1 MLVTKCK
8 FLGILETS
16 ISFKGYAMT
25 IHSAPRRSSPKRGT
39 FLPGDASLKASQ
51 VASAIVILVGCVV
64 LVGWIYNIAVLKSIL
79 PGFVAMRPNTALGF
93 ILAGGS
99 LWLQSSIKKRS
110 RGVYVFWR
118 RLIGKGCSILVFL
131 LGGLTLVEYFFR
143 CDLHI
148 DQLLFIQTAT
158 RDSFGTI
165 APGRMAFSTAL
176 SFFLSGLSLIL
187 LKARKQKIQQLAQG
201 LTLVPALIG
210 LIALIGY
217 AYGVT
222 AFTGII
228 FKLAT
233 MALHTAVTFI
243 ILSIGILLASPDRT
257 LIQTILAD
265 TVGGVMARR
274 LLPATVVIP
283 FLLGWV
289 RLQGEKAGLYGTEF
303 GIALQ
308 VLSNIIIFAVLIYW
322 NARVLNQTDLL
333 RQQAEE
339 GLRQA
344 HDELED
350 RVSERTAELSSALS
364 ALQREITEH
373 KQADELL
380 HQSMQRYRFL
390 ADAVPQI
397 VWTAQPDGYLDY
409 YNQRWHNYT
418 GMTLEQTEG
427 WGWEPV
433 LHPDDL
439 QLAIARWT
447 QAYQTGESYEIEYRF
462 KRASDETYRWHLGR
476 ALPMKSENGEIVQW
490 VGTGTDIDDQK
501 QVEAEL
507 RSALEKEKELSLL
520 KSRFVTMTSHEFRT
534 PLATILSSAELLEH
548 YSHKWAEGKKLE
560 HLQRIQVAVK
570 RMTGLLSDVLLI
582 GKAEAGKLEFN
593 PTSFKLEQYCRELVE
608 EMQLTTDAHTIGFC
622 SQGECVDAYMDEN
635 LLRHILSN
643 LLSNAIKYSP
653 QGGTIRFVF
662 ICKLGEAI
670 FQIQDEGIGI
680 PKADQA
686 QLFDSFQRASNVG
699 TISGTGLGLA
709 IVKKSVDVHGGQI
722 RVESEVGVGTAFMV
736 TLPLNNRI
744 SRLETPAQLE
754 P

>member
-1 MLVTKCK
+1 
-8 FLGILETS
+8 
-16 ISFKGYAMT
+16 MT
-25 IHSAPRRSSPKRGT
+25 IHSTPCRSSSKRGM
-39 FLPGDASLKASQ
+39 FLPENAALKAAQ
-51 VASAIVILVGCVV
+51 VASAILIFVGCVV
-64 LVGWIYNIAVLKSIL
+64 LVGWIYNITVLKSIL
-79 PGFVAMRPNTALGF
+79 PEFVAMRPNTALGF
-93 ILAGGS
+93 VLAGGS
-99 LWLQSSIKKRS
+99 LWLQLSTKKRS
-110 RGVYVFWR
+110 RGAYVFWR

-143 CDLHI
+143 WDLHI

-158 RDSFGTI
+158 PDSFGTT

-201 LTLVPALIG
+201 LTLVPALLG
-210 LIALIGY
+210 LITLIGY

-274 LLPATVVIP
+274 LLPATVAIP

-322 NARVLNQTDLL
+322 NARALNQTDLL

-344 HDELED
+344 HAELED

-373 KQADELL
+373 KQADESL

-397 VWTAQPDGYLDY
+397 VWTALPDGYLDY

-418 GMTLEQTEG
+418 GMTLEQTES

-439 QLAIARWT
+439 QLAIERWT
-447 QAYQTGESYEIEYRF
+447 QAYETGESYEIEYRF
-462 KRASDETYRWHLGR
+462 KRASDGTYRWHLGR

-490 VGTGTDIDDQK
+490 VGTATDIDDQK

-548 YSHKWAEGKKLE
+548 YSHKWAERKKLQ

-593 PTSFKLEQYCRELVE
+593 PTLLDVTKFCRELVE
-608 EMQLTTDAHTIGFC
+608 EMQLTTDAHTITFC
-622 SQGECVDAYMDEN
+622 SQGECVDAYMDEK
-635 LLRHILSN
+635 LLLHILSN

-653 QGGTIRFVF
+653 QGGTIRLDL
-662 ICKLGEAI
+662 IYKLGEVI

-680 PKADQA
+680 PKVDQA

-709 IVKKSVDVHGGQI
+709 IVKRSVDVHGGQI
-722 RVESEVGVGTAFMV
+722 RVESEVEVGTAFMV

-744 SRLETPAQLE
+744 SRPETPT
-754 P
+754 

>member
-1 MLVTKCK
+1 
-8 FLGILETS
+8 
-16 ISFKGYAMT
+16 MT
-25 IHSAPRRSSPKRGT
+25 IHSAPCRTSPKRGT
-39 FLPGDASLKASQ
+39 FLPGDASLNKAAQ
-51 VASAIVILVGCVV
+51 VASASVIFVGCVV

-99 LWLQSSIKKRS
+99 LWLQLSTKKRS
-110 RGVYVFWR
+110 SGKWRVRRVPPRGAIFQDRGSYVFWR

-143 CDLHI
+143 WDLHI

-187 LKARKQKIQQLAQG
+187 LKARKQKLQQLAQG
-201 LTLVPALIG
+201 LTLVPTLLG
-210 LIALIGY
+210 LMTLIGY

-228 FKLAT
+228 FNLAT
-233 MALHTAVTFI
+233 MALHTAITFI
-243 ILSIGILLASPDRT
+243 ILSIGILLVSSDRT

-265 TVGGVMARR
+265 TVGGVTARR
-274 LLPATVVIP
+274 LLPATVVVP
-283 FLLGWV
+283 FLLGWL
-289 RLQGEKAGLYGTEF
+289 RLQGETAGLYGTKF
-303 GIALQ
+303 GIALL
-308 VLSNIIIFAVLIYW
+308 VLSNIITFAVLIYW
-322 NARVLNQTDLL
+322 NARVLNQMDRE

-364 ALQREITEH
+364 ALQREITER
-373 KQADELL
+373 KQADESL
-380 HQSMQRYRFL
+380 HQSMERYRFL
-390 ADAVPQI
+390 ADAMPQI
-397 VWTAQPDGYLDY
+397 VWTARPDGYLDY

-418 GMTLEQTEG
+418 GMTLEQTEDCG
-427 WGWEPV
+427 WGPV

-439 QLAIARWT
+439 QLSIDRWT

-462 KRASDETYRWHLGR
+462 KRRSDGTYRWHLGR
-476 ALPMKSENGEIVQW
+476 ALPMKNENGAIVQW
-490 VGTGTDIDDQK
+490 VGTSTDIDDQK

-507 RSALEKEKELSLL
+507 RRALEKEKELSLL
-520 KSRFVTMTSHEFRT
+520 KSRFVTITSHEFRT
-534 PLATILSSAELLEH
+534 PLTTILSSAEILER
-548 YSHKWAEGKKLE
+548 YSHKLAEGKKLE
-560 HLQRIQVAVK
+560 QLQRIQVAVK
-570 RMTGLLSDVLLI
+570 RMTGLLSDVLLL

-593 PTSFKLEQYCRELVE
+593 PTLLDVTKFCRELVE
-608 EMQLTTDAHTIGFC
+608 EMQITTDAHTIEFC
-622 SQGECVDAYMDEN
+622 SQGECVDAYIDEK
-635 LLRHILSN
+635 LLLHILSN

-653 QGGTIRFVF
+653 QGGTIRFDL

-722 RVESEVGVGTAFMV
+722 RVESEVEVGTVFIV

-744 SRLETPAQLE
+744 SRPETPTQLE

>member
-1 MLVTKCK
+1 M
-8 FLGILETS
+8 
-16 ISFKGYAMT
+16 
-25 IHSAPRRSSPKRGT
+25 
-39 FLPGDASLKASQ
+39 
-51 VASAIVILVGCVV
+51 
-64 LVGWIYNIAVLKSIL
+64 
-79 PGFVAMRPNTALGF
+79 
-93 ILAGGS
+93 
-99 LWLQSSIKKRS
+99 
-110 RGVYVFWR
+110 
-118 RLIGKGCSILVFL
+118 
-131 LGGLTLVEYFFR
+131 
-143 CDLHI
+143 
-148 DQLLFIQTAT
+148 
-158 RDSFGTI
+158 
-165 APGRMAFSTAL
+165 
-176 SFFLSGLSLIL
+176 
-187 LKARKQKIQQLAQG
+187 
-201 LTLVPALIG
+201 
-210 LIALIGY
+210 
-217 AYGVT
+217 
-222 AFTGII
+222 
-228 FKLAT
+228 
-233 MALHTAVTFI
+233 
-243 ILSIGILLASPDRT
+243 
-257 LIQTILAD
+257 
-265 TVGGVMARR
+265 
-274 LLPATVVIP
+274 
-283 FLLGWV
+283 
-289 RLQGEKAGLYGTEF
+289 
-303 GIALQ
+303 
-308 VLSNIIIFAVLIYW
+308 
-322 NARVLNQTDLL
+322 NQTDRK

-364 ALQREITEH
+364 ALQREITER
-373 KQADELL
+373 KQADESL
-380 HQSMQRYRFL
+380 HQSMERYRFL
-390 ADAVPQI
+390 ADAMPQI
-397 VWTAQPDGYLDY
+397 VWTARTDGYLDY

-439 QLAIARWT
+439 QLAIERWT

-462 KRASDETYRWHLGR
+462 KRASDGTYRWHLGR

-534 PLATILSSAELLEH
+534 PLATILSSAELLER
-548 YSHKWAEGKKLE
+548 YSHKLAEGKKLE

-593 PTSFKLEQYCRELVE
+593 PTLLDVTKFCRELVE
-608 EMQLTTDAHTIGFC
+608 EMQLTTDAHTIEFC
-622 SQGECVDAYMDEN
+622 SQGECVDAYMDEK
-635 LLRHILSN
+635 LLLHIFSN

-653 QGGTIRFVF
+653 QGGTIRFDLM
-662 ICKLGEAI
+662 CKLGEAI

-722 RVESEVGVGTAFMV
+722 RVESEVEVGTAFMV
-736 TLPLNNRI
+736 TLPLNNQI
-744 SRLETPAQLE
+744 SRPDPTPLG